1 MKLGL
6 KKHWERFYTKKR
18 LAILALIVVI
28 LVVIFVMLPREQE
41 HGMDPNKDKNYGSE
55 FKEPIEWEGNI
66 QLSDSIRGV
75 SPGPVEVRNSHD
87 FEVWGSTTRLQ
98 ITVSWSGGL
107 DLDIYLFDTD
117 GNDVGGTQ
125 GATTGNPEVLVI
137 SKVRNPGIWR
147 LDVVAFASIV
157 QSSYDVDINSEHRA
171 RNAILVTEKGNISF
185 KLYEMR
191 GPNTTANFVKLAE
204 SGFYDNI
211 TFHRVEPEFVIQT
224 GDPTGTGEGGSNE
237 TIDLEVHPEL
247 KHIKGAVGM
256 ARELDDV
263 NSATSQFYITMDEYP
278 HLDGNFSVFGQVFS
292 GMNIVWQI
300 EKGDVLNTVDI
311 LDDDELQQ

>member
-1 MKLGL
+1 MKLEL

-28 LVVIFVMLPREQE
+28 LVVVFAVFPREQE
-41 HGMDPNKDKNYGSE
+41 SGIDPNKDKNYGEE
-55 FKEPIEWEGNI
+55 FKEPIEWEENF

-75 SPGPVEVRNSHD
+75 SPGPIEVRNTHD
-87 FEVWGSTTRLQ
+87 IGVKSSTIELQ
-98 ITVSWSGGL
+98 VTISWSGGL
-107 DLDIYLFDTD
+107 DLDIYLYDAD
-117 GNDVGGTQ
+117 GDDVGGTQ
-125 GATTGNPEVLVI
+125 GATTSNPEVIVI
-137 SKVRNPGIWR
+137 TTVRNSGMWR
-147 LDVVAFASIV
+147 LDVVAFASLV
-157 QSSYDVDINSEHRA
+157 QSSYDVDIFSQHKA

-191 GPNTTANFVKLAE
+191 APNTTANFVNLAE

-247 KHIKGAVGM
+247 THIKGAVGM
-256 ARELDDV
+256 ARELDDA

-278 HLDGNFSVFGQVFS
+278 HLDGDFSVFGQVFS
-292 GMNIVWQI
+292 GMNVVWQI
-300 EKGDVLNTVDI
+300 EKGDVLETVII
-311 LDDDELQQ
+311 LDDEDLE